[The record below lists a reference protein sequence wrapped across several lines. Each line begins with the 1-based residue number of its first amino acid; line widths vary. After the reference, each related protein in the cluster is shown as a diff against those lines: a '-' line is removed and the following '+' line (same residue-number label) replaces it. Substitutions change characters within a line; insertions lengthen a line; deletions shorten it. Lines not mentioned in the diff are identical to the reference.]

1 MALPLQMYWQPSLL
15 SQKRQNGPPL
25 GLRNLGNSCY
35 LNSVL
40 QCLTYTP
47 PLANFCLRQLHSSLC
62 DSCLDGERKRDCPF
76 CILEK
81 RIARSL
87 RADHAQD
94 SPAKIQSCLRLYADH
109 FQSDRQEDAH
119 EFLRYVIDACHN
131 TCLRLMKLRHSHRV
145 AIVEDTT
152 SNTIVKEIFGRALQ
166 SQVKCV
172 LCGAESNKL
181 DEIMDISLDILH
193 SASLKDALHKF
204 FDPEVLDGNNKYKC
218 EKCKK
223 LVPARKQMSVFQAP
237 NILVIQLKR
246 FEGIYGRKIDKAI
259 SFEELL
265 LLSNFL
271 CKGNQDSSPE
281 YYLFGTIV
289 HAGLSPDS
297 GHYYAYVK
305 DAMGRWYCCNDSY
318 VSVTTLEEV
327 LSEKVYIMFYARTKQ
342 RPASSAAVP
351 VASGVKSN
359 AWNGIGALKMQPSGS
374 PSKPA
379 HDRIFEESACKN
391 PPALPMAD
399 KLTSSPRVKFSISG
413 NMASKR
419 VPAVTNGKM
428 ILHEN
433 NSDEKSSNCKQPV
446 RMKMNGK
453 ELSSSLNTNGFH
465 KENMVPLHDRQR
477 NRDARHEGY
486 NLKKN
491 CMGACHDVKAKLTA
505 GLHGNGKAGGVS
517 LKAAQSDRLEGNGT
531 FEKSLSN
538 GNVSESHE
546 SCNDGANHDLEMPI
560 SSGKMQDHSC
570 ILLAQDPKS
579 REKVEELKE
588 ALKNEASAILRSSG
602 WSDEVYSFMRAKRR
616 KCSENAEN
624 ASLDSNHLRKFL
636 IAEARPTFIS
646 SIPESLKENFICRL
660 RSFSEEKG

>member
-1 MALPLQMYWQPSLL
+1 MALPLLMSWQPSLL

-25 GLRNLGNSCY
+25 GLRNLGNTCY

-87 RADHAQD
+87 RADHALD

-109 FQSDRQEDAH
+109 FRSGRQEDAH

-131 TCLRLMKLRHSHRV
+131 KCLRLRKLRHGHRV
-145 AIVEDTT
+145 AIVEGAT
-152 SNTIVKEIFGRALQ
+152 SNTIVKDIFGGALQ

-172 LCGAESNKL
+172 LCGAESNKV

-193 SASLKDALHKF
+193 SASLKDALHNF
-204 FDPEVLDGNNKYKC
+204 FKPEVLDGNNKYNC

-246 FEGIYGRKIDKAI
+246 FEGIYGGKIDKAI

-271 CKGNQDSSPE
+271 CRGNQDSSPE

-289 HAGLSPDS
+289 HAGISPDS

-305 DAMGRWYCCNDSY
+305 DAVGRWYCCNDSY

-327 LSEKVYIMFYARTKQ
+327 LSEKVYILFYARTKQ
-342 RPASSAAVP
+342 RPASSVAVP
-351 VASGVKSN
+351 VANGVKSH
-359 AWNGIGALKMQPSGS
+359 ACNGIGASKKQPSGS

-379 HDRIFEESACKN
+379 HDRILEESASRN

-413 NMASKR
+413 NIASKR

-433 NSDEKSSNCKQPV
+433 NSVEKSSDCKQPV
-446 RMKMNGK
+446 RMKMIGK
-453 ELSSSLNTNGFH
+453 ELSSSPNTNGFH
-465 KENMVPLHDRQR
+465 KENKAPLHDRQR
-477 NRDARHEGY
+477 NQDVKHEGY
-486 NLKKN
+486 NHKKN
-491 CMGACHDVKAKLTA
+491 SMGACDDVKTKSMA
-505 GLHGNGKAGGVS
+505 GLHGHGKADSVS
-517 LKAAQSDRLEGNGT
+517 LKAAQSDCLEGNGI

-538 GNVSESHE
+538 GNVSESHD
-546 SCNDGANHDLEMPI
+546 SCNDGANHDLDIPI
-560 SSGKMQDHSC
+560 SSGKMHDHSC
-570 ILLAQDPKS
+570 VLLAQDPKS

-588 ALKNEASAILRSSG
+588 ALKNEASTILRSCG

-616 KCSENAEN
+616 KCSENVET
-624 ASLDSNHLRKFL
+624 ASLDSHHLRKWL
-636 IAEARPTFIS
+636 ISEARPTFIS
-646 SIPESLKENFICRL
+646 SIPESLKEDLISRL
-660 RSFSEEKG
+660 RSFSKEKG